1 MAVGRILYSLIWLFL
16 LTGCGSPPEEIR
28 SKLWN
33 IGKDDLSVIV
43 GELPDQTRQ
52 VRLSI
57 PYFVLD
63 DYKEFHGDTA
73 RVFQAYASLAF
84 FYLDPSIDLCQTRKY
99 RYRRAARVW
108 ERYESLLR
116 HFPPRYLPSGPIPD
130 SFFISGGKS

>member
-1 MAVGRILYSLIWLFL
+1 MALRKILHALIGLFL
-16 LTGCGSPPEEIR
+16 FAGCGSPPEEIR
-28 SKLWN
+28 SKLWD
-33 IGKDDLSVIV
+33 IGKDDLAVII
-43 GELPDQTRQ
+43 GELSDQTRQ
-52 VRLSI
+52 VRL
-57 PYFVLD
+57 PAPFFVLD
-63 DYKEFHGDTA
+63 DFKEFRGDTA

-116 HFPPRYLPSGPIPD
+116 HFPPRYQPSGPVPD